1 MNTSATPAT
10 ADFDAIL
17 RRTLRCS
24 RYVRN
29 LLDSD
34 AELLPWLRSH
44 FAQPCSA
51 VEMEVWLGAMPISDE
66 DSLSRALR
74 RLRKR
79 VMLKLLAR
87 DLGGLANLDEV
98 MATMTAL
105 AELVVRRA
113 QAFAMTSLV
122 EQYGMPTGSSSGAPQ
137 KMLVIGMGKLGGG
150 ELNVSSDIDLIF
162 VYPEDGETTG
172 SRPIGNHEFFSKL
185 GRRLINLI
193 HELTGEGYVFRV
205 DMRLRPYGDSGPLV
219 TSFAALEE
227 YLVTQGREWERYAW
241 IKARVVSPADNANTE
256 ELMQL
261 VRPFVFRKYLDFG
274 AIASMRKLHA
284 QIRQEVQRRDRLNNI
299 KLGPGG
305 IREIEFIAQVFQ
317 LIRGGRDA
325 SLRIRPTLQV
335 LQLLREHGHL
345 TQETVAELSAAYIF
359 LRNLE
364 HRLQYLDDQQ
374 TQDLPEN
381 PDDQAR
387 LAEGMGY
394 PDYPAL
400 LEQLNQHRA
409 LVSAQFAQIFSTPK
423 NDPQKEDQHQCGAP
437 ESTLWNENMQEE
449 ELRDSLGELGY
460 TGAASLA
467 ERLLQIR
474 DSIRYRQL
482 PDSSRQLFN
491 NLVPQFIALCAAPN
505 GHGKNSAPDD
515 EISHAHSP
523 LPIPLPQAGE
533 GGKVSL
539 REFYYPNRDLTLARI
554 LTLLE
559 NISRRASYLA
569 FLAEYPQVMQRI
581 ADIASASLWASDYL
595 IQYPILLDELLDA
608 REIYRVPN
616 WKALDIA
623 LQQKLADY
631 GTDIEQQMDVLRQF
645 QHSQTFHLLAMDLQG
660 LLQLE
665 LLSDHLSDLADLIL
679 LHVLQLCWRDARKKH
694 QEHPQ
699 FAIIAY
705 GKLGGREL
713 GYASDLDLIFLYDDP
728 HPDAA
733 EIYARLAQRIN
744 TMLGSYTSSGRLYET
759 DLRLRPNGSSGL
771 LVSSMAAFAEYQR
784 QHAWVWEHQALTRAR
799 FSAGDARIG
808 VQFEV
813 IRNEVL
819 RQPRE
824 LDTLRREI
832 VAMRQKMHDG
842 HPNDSSLFD
851 IKHDW
856 GGMVDIEFMVQFLVL
871 AYSNKYPQLAAHKG
885 NLALLKRSGEC
896 SLIDPQQ
903 AEDVCSIYRKL
914 RALQHKIR
922 LNNQTQCRVDA
933 AEINTAAVLAL
944 WDKLLGNHL

>member
-1 MNTSATPAT
+1 MNTAAPPDTT
-10 ADFDAIL
+10 DFDAIL

-34 AELLPWLRSH
+34 AELLSWLRLH
-44 FAQPCSA
+44 YVQPCNA
-51 VEMEVWLGAMPISDE
+51 VEMAAWLDAMTITDE

-79 VMLKLLAR
+79 VMLKLLTR
-87 DLGGLANLDEV
+87 DLGGLADLNEV
-98 MATMTAL
+98 MVTMTAL
-105 AELVVRRA
+105 AELAVRRA
-113 QAFAMTSLV
+113 QAFAMASLV
-122 EQYGMPTGSSSGAPQ
+122 EQYGAPIGSSGGAPQ
-137 KMLVIGMGKLGGG
+137 EMLVIGMGKLGGG

-162 VYPEDGETTG
+162 VYPEDGETTAKGRQSVTSQRLDGIVTG
-172 SRPIGNHEFFSKL
+172 SRPLSNHEFFSKL

-241 IKARVVSPADNANTE
+241 IKARVVSPAHSAATE

-261 VRPFVFRKYLDFG
+261 ARPFVFRKYLDFG
-274 AIASMRKLHA
+274 AFASMRKLHA

-317 LIRGGRDA
+317 LIRGGRA
-325 SLRIRPTLQV
+325 TSLRARPTLRV
-335 LQLLREHGHL
+335 LQLLREQGQL
-345 TQETVAELSAAYIF
+345 TPETVTELSTAYIF

-374 TQDLPEN
+374 TQDLPGN
-381 PDDQAR
+381 PDDQAL

-394 PDYPAL
+394 SDYPAM
-400 LEQLNQHRA
+400 LEQLNQHRT
-409 LVSAQFAQIFSTPK
+409 LVSAQFAQIFSTRK
-423 NDPQKEDQHQCGAP
+423 GDPQEGGMP
-437 ESTLWNENMQEE
+437 ESTVWNENMQAE

-460 TGAASLA
+460 TDATGLA

-474 DSIRYRQL
+474 DSARYRQL
-482 PDSSRQLFN
+482 PDSSRQLFD
-491 NLVPQFIALCAAPN
+491 NLVPQFIALCAAS
-505 GHGKNSAPDD
+505 K
-515 EISHAHSP
+515 
-523 LPIPLPQAGE
+523 
-533 GGKVSL
+533 
-539 REFYYPNRDLTLARI
+539 NRDQTLSRI

-569 FLAEYPQVMQRI
+569 FLAEYPQVLQRI

-608 REIYRVPN
+608 REIYNEPD
-616 WKALDIA
+616 WTTLDAA
-623 LQQKLADY
+623 LQRQLAEY

-645 QHSQTFHLLAMDLQG
+645 QHSQTFRLLAMDLQG
-660 LLQLE
+660 LLPLE
-665 LLSDHLSDLADLIL
+665 TLSDHLSDLADLIL
-679 LHVLQLCWRDARKKH
+679 HHMLQLCWHDARKKH

-759 DLRLRPNGSSGL
+759 DLRLRPNGASGL

-799 FSAGDARIG
+799 FSAGDAHVG
-808 VQFEV
+808 EQFEA

-819 RQPRE
+819 RQPRD
-824 LDTLRREI
+824 LDTLRQEI
-832 VAMRQKMHDG
+832 VAMRQKMRDG
-842 HPNDSSLFD
+842 HPNDSGLFD
-851 IKHDW
+851 IKHDR

-871 AYSNKYPQLAAHKG
+871 AYSNKHPQLAAHKG
-885 NLALLKRSGEC
+885 NLALLKRSGEAG
-896 SLIDPQQ
+896 LIDPQQ
-903 AEDVCSIYRKL
+903 VEAVCRIYRKL
-914 RALQHKIR
+914 RELQHKMR
-922 LNNQTQCRVDA
+922 LNNQSPCRIDA
-933 AEINTAAVLAL
+933 AEIDTAPVLAL
-944 WDKLLGNHL
+944 WVTLLESN